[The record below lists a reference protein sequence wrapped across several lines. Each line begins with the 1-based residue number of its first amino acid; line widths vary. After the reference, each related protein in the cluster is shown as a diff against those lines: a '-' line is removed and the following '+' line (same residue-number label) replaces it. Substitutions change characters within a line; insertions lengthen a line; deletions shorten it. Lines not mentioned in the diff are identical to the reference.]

1 MADTPPLQEVPADF
15 TSISSRKSAG
25 PRPYDPIECPLNPH
39 PYSEARHSPPE
50 PRPSDFAWQWNG
62 TQRDH
67 LREPDALREYRPL
80 IISVWM
86 RKGGVGK
93 TSTTLELAHAL
104 AKSGKTTMMVDLDT
118 QQDLT
123 EQCFRAVATENKI
136 DDVQDY
142 LETQL
147 PQTSAG
153 AAQTCASLQHALR
166 YVLGIS
172 RTSTPPTPP
181 NRNPDGLLVPY
192 PFQVKLRNGEPVRNL
207 FHVQGGLEFDEVEA
221 VIHRKLNSR
230 NSDENINI
238 PGAMFHSIWN
248 AGFKCEADIILLDLS
263 PALGTTT
270 ELR

>member
-1 MADTPPLQEVPADF
+1 MTDTPPLQEVPADF
-15 TSISSRKSAG
+15 TSISSRKAAG
-25 PRPYDPIECPLNPH
+25 PRPYDPIKPHKPH
-39 PYSEARHSPPE
+39 PFSEARHSPPE

-67 LREPDALREYRPL
+67 LWGPDALREYRPL

-104 AKSGKTTMMVDLDT
+104 AKSGKITMMVDLDT

-123 EQCFRAVATENKI
+123 EQCFRAVANENEM
-136 DDVQDY
+136 DDVQNY

-166 YVLGIS
+166 YVLGIG
-172 RTSTPPTPP
+172 RTSTPHTPP
-181 NRNPDGLLVPY
+181 NRNPDGLLFPY
-192 PFQVKLRNGEPVRNL
+192 PFQVKLRNGDPVHGL

-221 VIHRKLNSR
+221 VIHRKLYLR
-230 NSDENINI
+230 NSEGNVNV

-248 AGFKCEADIILLDLS
+248 AGFKCNADVILLDLS